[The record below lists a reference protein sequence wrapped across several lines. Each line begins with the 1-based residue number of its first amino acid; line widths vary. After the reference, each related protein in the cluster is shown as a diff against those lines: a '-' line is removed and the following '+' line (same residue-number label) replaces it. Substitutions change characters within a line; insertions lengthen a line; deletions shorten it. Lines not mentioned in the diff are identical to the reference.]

1 MMIKKVLVIFT
12 GCLFY
17 SVNAL
22 ADSQM
27 FRHYRANNDSR
38 DYRTNEGEYNEY
50 LNRGYDIQPNRPGV
64 WVQGCRTDDYYCMA
78 QLEKTTFQATIDRTE
93 PSVLQDHGPGHTTR
107 SGSGMRSNNNHAH
120 D

>member
-1 MMIKKVLVIFT
+1 MFKKILIIFT
-12 GCLFY
+12 GCFLY

-27 FRHYRANNDSR
+27 FRE
-38 DYRTNEGEYNEY
+38 YRTDEGQYNEY

-64 WVQGCRTDDYYCMA
+64 WVQGCRTDDYYCMG
-78 QLEKTTFQATIDRTE
+78 QLEKTTFEMTIDRTE
-93 PSVLQDHGPGHTTR
+93 PSVLQDHGPGHNTR
-107 SGSGMRSNNNHAH
+107 NDSGMRSGHQHAH